1 MERLKVEHTSRLWL
15 RLIKTIF
22 SDLWRK
28 MATNQSYSFRRYLAR
43 LSHLLIKGTLEASK
57 RKNGKPIVQTKLDAK
72 YRRRP
77 S

>member
-1 MERLKVEHTSRLWL
+1 MERLKVEHTSLLWL
-15 RLIKTIF
+15 RLIKAIF
-22 SDLWRK
+22 SHLWRK
-28 MATNQSYSFRRYLAR
+28 MATTQSYSFRRYLAR